1 MLLFPLFIAAQSLDN
16 TIQKAHDLH
25 LAQARYWHL
34 LLHMRDGI
42 SEIDDA
48 HFFLAKN
55 GKYSA
60 REELDATLYA
70 LYNEKVYDDN
80 ATACK
85 FPARKAW
92 LVQKLKLSA
101 LPKVRC
107 KHFDKI
113 EKKLDPISATVVFPS
128 AHINSPA
135 SMFGHTFL
143 RINSK
148 YNSKLLSYAINYAAD
163 INETQTSGIAY
174 ALKGLFGGYIGY
186 YSMLPY
192 YDKLK
197 EYRDSEQRDIW
208 EYDLTLT
215 RAEVRRMFLHI
226 WELNGIGSD
235 YFFLTENC
243 SYNILWLLEIAKG
256 DIDLKKHFVYQVS
269 PLETIHAMREEGM
282 IQGEYFR
289 ASKRRVLLAYEKA
302 LRSDYIQKAK
312 RLAVTGK
319 DTDRI
324 LHDKSIPIAQKRT
337 LFEAAVELLE
347 YRYIQGKVK
356 KENYLTIFHTLTSA
370 RAQLGI
376 GKMIVVKK
384 PISPLKGHRQARV
397 TLGMGY
403 EEKEMHQLL
412 GARPVYH
419 DIKDSSVGLLRGTQ
433 IEFFNTLLRLARND
447 IGIERFT
454 LLSIS
459 SFAQR
464 SEFVQ
469 PFSWRMHFQW
479 DRDYMDSQPHFNAMV
494 AGGGSWGN
502 RYGYFYGLLEG
513 FVYKEKHFAG
523 GLGATLGLV
532 LDGARGFQTNLE
544 LRQRWYDEGSAQLLL
559 SAIQSYRFDQNLQLR
574 VGYDYKQATKRS
586 PKAIRRYNA
595 SLNYYF

>member
-1 MLLFPLFIAAQSLDN
+1 M
-16 TIQKAHDLH
+16 H

-34 LLHMRDGI
+34 LLHMRNGT
-42 SEIDDA
+42 SEIDDD
-48 HFFLAKN
+48 HFFLAKK
-55 GKYSA
+55 GKYNA
-60 REELDATLYA
+60 GEELDATLYA
-70 LYNEKVYDDN
+70 LYHEKVYDDN

-92 LVQKLKLSA
+92 LVQKLQLTA
-101 LPKVRC
+101 LPKVNC
-107 KHFDKI
+107 KAFHEI
-113 EKKLDPISATVVFPS
+113 EEKLNPTSATVVFPS

-163 INETQTSGIAY
+163 VDETQTNGITY
-174 ALKGLFGGYIGY
+174 AIKGLFGGYTGY

-208 EYDLTLT
+208 EYDLKLT
-215 RAEVRRMFLHI
+215 QPEVRRMFLHI

-256 DIDLKKHFVYQVS
+256 DIDLKKHFTYQVS

-282 IQGEYFR
+282 IQSEHFR

-302 LRSDYIQKAK
+302 LEGSDIEEAK
-312 RLAVTGK
+312 KLAVTGK
-319 DTDRI
+319 GVDRI
-324 LHDKSIPIAQKRT
+324 LHDKGIPIERKRT

-356 KENYLTIFHTLTSA
+356 KARYLTIFHTLTSA
-370 RAQLGI
+370 RAELGI
-376 GKMIVVKK
+376 GKMVAVKA
-384 PISPLKGHRQARV
+384 PVSPLQGHRQARV
-397 TLGMGY
+397 TLGAGY
-403 EEKEMHQLL
+403 EESEKYLLL
-412 GARPVYH
+412 GLRPVYH

-433 IEFFNTLLRLARND
+433 IEFFNTLLRLRRDDVA
-447 IGIERFT
+447 IEKLT

-464 SEFVQ
+464 SAFIK
-469 PFSWRMHFQW
+469 PLSWRTHFQW
-479 DRDYMDSQPHFNAMV
+479 DRDYLDHQPHFNAMV

-502 RYGYFYGLLEG
+502 RYGYFYSLLEG
-513 FVYKEKHFAG
+513 FVYKEDHFTG
-523 GLGATLGLV
+523 GAGATLGLV
-532 LDGARGFQTNLE
+532 LDGARDFQTNLE
-544 LRQRWYDEGSAQLLL
+544 LRQRWYDEGSEQLLFT
-559 SAIQSYRFDQNLQLR
+559 ATQSYRFSQNLQLR
-574 VGYDYKQATKRS
+574 VGYDYKRATSRS
-586 PKAIRRYNA
+586 PKTIRSYSV